1 MSISAVSSSAYAST
15 GTASTSS
22 SSSTLDTNAF
32 LGLLVAELQNQNPLD
47 PTDTSSFMG
56 QMMSYAS
63 YNQQVSMNEQLTSL
77 ATSMNSLLSSN
88 AIGFVGHTVEAY
100 GDTTSM
106 QNGQASWGY
115 SLNAAASNVTITV
128 KDADGNSVYSTKGDT
143 SSGSHSF
150 TWDGTTSSGS
160 KLTDGTYSIEVSAT
174 DSSGASVYGYTTV
187 SGVVTGV
194 DSTSG
199 TNMLTLG
206 DGDAEVAFDDV
217 IKVTA

>member
-1 MSISAVSSSAYAST
+1 MSVSAVSSSAYSSQ
-15 GTASTSS
+15 GTASSS
-22 SSSTLDTNAF
+22 SSTSTLDTNAF

-63 YNQQVSMNEQLTSL
+63 YNQQVSMNDQLTSL
-77 ATSMNSLLSSN
+77 TTSMNSLLSSN
-88 AIGFVGHTVEAY
+88 AIGYVGRNVEAY
-100 GDTTSM
+100 GDTASL
-106 QNGQASWGY
+106 QNGQATWGY
-115 SLNAAASNVTITV
+115 TLNAAATDVTITV
-128 KDADGNSVYSTKGDT
+128 KDAQGNSVYTTTGDT

-150 TWDGTTSSGS
+150 SWDGTTDSGT
-160 KLTDGTYSIEVSAT
+160 KLTDGNYSIEVSAK

-187 SGVVTGV
+187 TGTVTGV

-199 TNMLTLG
+199 TSMLMIG
-206 DGDAEVAFDDV
+206 NAEVALDDV